1 MYILLSSAYRP
12 RYREDIL
19 RCLAAPIGA
28 KIQFRYDLKWV
39 HQEIKDDPHSASGEG
54 LVCFVDNDATGT
66 LPMTPVR
73 LVNILDVQRHGST
86 LSLTFAVGDFAFA
99 PANDFTRQL
108 ASHAGKLSPSKDD
121 AGSITGCYFFRI
133 GTPVANLK
141 RASDLAIW
149 EQTVDLVSQYPKF
162 GTEEFF
168 WAIIGVTKKGDETSF
183 DRFRRLPTELDSNS
197 VYDVALYH
205 YSPKDMRSET
215 RYCLSLRSGS
225 ALTAVTDESVVVD
238 SRYDLKHFLVR
249 TESPLWSSD
258 IGWLVI
264 GVPGKWTVDLNFKVR
279 ASWLKSLGLVAIG
292 GVLLAAS
299 NVIPML
305 REAPTPWPAVVG
317 SVVAALFA
325 AAALRYGLGR

>member
-1 MYILLSSAYRP
+1 MYVLLSSAYRP

-28 KIQFRYDLKWV
+28 TIQFRYDLKWV
-39 HQEIKDDPHSASGEG
+39 HQEIKDDTGNVSGEG

-66 LPMTPVR
+66 LPIIPVR
-73 LVNILDVQRHGST
+73 LVSISDVQRHGST
-86 LSLTFAVGDFAFA
+86 LSLTFTVGDFAFA
-99 PANDFTRQL
+99 TANDFARQL
-108 ASHAGKLSPSKDD
+108 ASHAENLSPHKDET
-121 AGSITGCYFFRI
+121 GSISGYYFFEI
-133 GTPVANLK
+133 GTPMTNLTRAN
-141 RASDLAIW
+141 DLATW
-149 EQTVDLVSQYPKF
+149 EQIVNLLSQYPKF

-183 DRFRRLPTELDSNS
+183 DRFLRLPAELDANS
-197 VYDVALYH
+197 VYDVAMYH

-215 RYCLSLRSGS
+215 RYCLSLRSGG
-225 ALTAVTDESVVVD
+225 ALKAVADESVVVD

-264 GVPGKWTVDLNFKVR
+264 GVPGNWAVDLNLKVK
-279 ASWLKSLGLVAIG
+279 AAWVKSLGLVAVG

-305 REAPTPWPAVVG
+305 REAPIPWAEIGG

-325 AAALRYGLGR
+325 AAALRFGLGR